1 MSCLSRY
8 RERYAPIP
16 NDDEYEEGKH
26 SELSSHANS
35 RSSPNPYRSWHHPFH
50 YIFRIAAVGLVGLAV
65 GFIACLLL
73 LSLKSFVPSSGYSP
87 GPQRC
92 SNPSLR
98 REWRSLAETEKR
110 GYIEAVQCLTKKSST
125 LGLNQSLYDDFAWIH
140 KRIGEY
146 CMHLRS
152 HASTTSSGLTC

>member
-8 RERYAPIP
+8 PERYAPIP
-16 NDDEYEEGKH
+16 NGDEYEEGKN
-26 SELSSHANS
+26 SGLGSHDS
-35 RSSPNPYRSWHHPFH
+35 LRSKPDPYRSSHPFH
-50 YIFRIAAVGLVGLAV
+50 YITGVVAVGVVGVAV
-65 GFIACLLL
+65 GFTACLLL
-73 LSLKSFVPSSGYSP
+73 LSLKSSVPSSEYSP

-98 REWRSLAETEKR
+98 REWRSLAESEKIE
-110 GYIEAVQCLTKKSST
+110 YIDAVQCLTTTSST

-146 CMHLRS
+146 CMHRMS
-152 HASTTSSGLTC
+152 NMSAVI